1 MKSKFLQVAFLLV
14 VLWYSATALNPNNP
28 PTGATGAPTETSCNR
43 SGCHSGGTYTGTS
56 TLTGI
61 PDTVVAGK
69 TYTVTLTHKSNAV
82 RSGFQMTCLDAKNVK
97 CGTFVIGTGSVLA
110 SSATRNYIGQ
120 STPKTLTAGAT
131 SWTYSWKAPPTLTT
145 DKLSFYFVTLACNGN
160 GKESTDNSFTGSKT
174 VYFKVATPTAEVQ
187 ADQFVRCYPNPVV
200 ADLNIDLIQGS
211 TGEAT
216 IYDFMGKKLST
227 TELSASNKLAMSHL
241 SAGTYIVDMTINGQH
256 FSKRIVKL

>member
-1 MKSKFLQVAFLLV
+1 MKSKFLQLMLLCAI
-14 VLWYSATALNPNNP
+14 LWYGTTALNPSNP
-28 PTGATGAPTETSCNR
+28 PTGATGAPSETSCNR
-43 SGCHSGGTYTGTS
+43 SGCHSGGTYVGTS

-69 TYTVTLTHKSNAV
+69 TYTITLTHKSNAV
-82 RSGFQMTCLDAKNVK
+82 RSGFQMTCLDSKNAK

-110 SSATRNYIGQ
+110 NTTTRNYIGQ
-120 STPKTLTAGAT
+120 STPKNLAAGAT
-131 SWTYSWKAPPTLTT
+131 SWTYSWKAPTTLTT
-145 DKLSFYFVTLACNGN
+145 DKLSFYFVTLAANGN

-174 VYFKVATPTAEVQ
+174 VYFKTATPTSEVQ

-200 ADLNIDLIQGS
+200 SDLNIDLIQGS
-211 TGEAT
+211 TGEVS

-227 TELSASNKLAMSHL
+227 TELLASNKLAMSHI
-241 SAGTYIVDMTINGQH
+241 SAGRYIIDMTINGQH